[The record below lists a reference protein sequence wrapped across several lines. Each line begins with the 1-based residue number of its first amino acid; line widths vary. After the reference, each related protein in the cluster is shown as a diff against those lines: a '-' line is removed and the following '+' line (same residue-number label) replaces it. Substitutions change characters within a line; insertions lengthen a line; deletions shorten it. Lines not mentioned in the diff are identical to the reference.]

1 MGKGCL
7 CFLFCLLPHKLCEV
21 IEKADIVYNVYLQ
34 VMDQRNDKC
43 LTLILDSRRQG
54 EFHDSIQNPQNKQ
67 SDEIGTVHTWKLKW
81 FSEEASLKFISVLK
95 ALYSTAAASSLPV
108 KCIS

>member
-1 MGKGCL
+1 MLVVLVFVYCPTNCARSFKKL
-7 CFLFCLLPHKLCEV
+7 ILFC
-21 IEKADIVYNVYLQ
+21 NVYIQ
-34 VMDQRNDKC
+34 VMDQHNDNC
-43 LTLILDSRRQG
+43 LTLILDNRNQG
-54 EFHDSIQNPQNKQ
+54 EFHNNIQNPQNKQ